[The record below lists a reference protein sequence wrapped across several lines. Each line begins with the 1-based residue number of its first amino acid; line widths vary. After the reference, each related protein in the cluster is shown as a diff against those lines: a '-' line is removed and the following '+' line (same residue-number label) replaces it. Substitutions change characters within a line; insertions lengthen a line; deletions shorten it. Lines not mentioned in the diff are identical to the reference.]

1 MDGRRRQ
8 IRPHGRGLFAARNKY
23 PGRRLTDS
31 GYFQGLLAGFSVGV
45 VIFNKAGQ
53 VYVINEV
60 ASHILEIEEDSAK
73 GRLWNELF
81 SGIDEPARLT
91 GLVQEAIS
99 SRRRAGPITARIFRK
114 DGTTLHLSIH
124 ASTLVYYDK
133 IWGIFVELSD
143 VTHIFELHERE
154 KRALEEKRLIEN
166 ERVESLHQFSMAVAH
181 QILNPTTIIGG
192 MANLLLKRLR
202 SPNNADSIDD
212 EECIKRIL
220 DGGRRLETIVKA
232 VNSYMSIQRG
242 DLMETDLC
250 PMIQAV
256 RSRFEEQE
264 VPEGSAVVWRIEC
277 ADVVVRVDGRLFQKA
292 LSEVITNAVEACRE
306 KGGGMVTIVVRDAPD
321 KVEIM
326 VSDTGPGI
334 PESVIPYV
342 FDPFFTTNPKSV
354 GMGLSTALRI
364 VREHG
369 GIIRIGNEAGGG
381 AVVTIGLPRDGDL
394 ARAG

>member
-1 MDGRRRQ
+1 MLEF
-8 IRPHGRGLFAARNKY
+8 IRS
-23 PGRRLTDS
+23 T
-31 GYFQGLLAGFSVGV
+31 YFQGLLAGFSVGV
-45 VIFNKAGQ
+45 VIFNEAGQ

-60 ASHILEIEEDSAK
+60 ASRILEIGEDSAK

-81 SGIDEPARLT
+81 SGIDEPARLS
-91 GLVQEAIS
+91 GLVQEAVS
-99 SRRRAGPITARIFRK
+99 NRRRAGPITARIFRK

-124 ASTLVYYDK
+124 ASTLVYYDR

-154 KRALEEKRLIEN
+154 KRTLEEKRLIEN

-202 SPNNADSIDD
+202 SPNNVNSIDE

-220 DGGRRLETIVKA
+220 DGVKRLETIVKA
-232 VNSYMSIQRG
+232 VNNYMSIKRG

-250 PMIQAV
+250 NMIEV
-256 RSRFEEQE
+256 IRSRFEEEE
-264 VPEGSAVVWRIEC
+264 VQEGSAVVWRIEC
-277 ADVVVRVDGRLFQKA
+277 AGVVVRVDGRLFQKA

-369 GIIRIGNEAGGG
+369 GIIQIGNEAGGG